1 MHISWIPAKWE
12 LLVYGF
18 PRLSSFNGWRK
29 REIVGFMGPKRLT
42 ICKSTVFRV
51 YSRDGAAACSC
62 CLSSWRICSYQPL
75 PTELLIDK
83 RRKKRPESIFFGA
96 LGAAL
101 FPPGVDDP
109 VAFASDQKLFFFFDW
124 HVQEL
129 EFFFFTQVRDFRFLS
144 RFPVVFFFCLAVGC
158 RCCYRCTFSAA
169 TVKVVR
175 QMFCSLRVAER
186 LH

>member
-1 MHISWIPAKWE
+1 MHISWIPAKWD

-83 RRKKRPESIFFGA
+83 RRKKRSESIFFGA

-109 VAFASDQKLFFFFDW
+109 VAFASDQKLFFFFRLTCAR
-124 HVQEL
+124 VG
-129 EFFFFTQVRDFRFLS
+129 VIFLHAS
-144 RFPVVFFFCLAVGC
+144 P
-158 RCCYRCTFSAA
+158 
-169 TVKVVR
+169 
-175 QMFCSLRVAER
+175 
-186 LH
+186 